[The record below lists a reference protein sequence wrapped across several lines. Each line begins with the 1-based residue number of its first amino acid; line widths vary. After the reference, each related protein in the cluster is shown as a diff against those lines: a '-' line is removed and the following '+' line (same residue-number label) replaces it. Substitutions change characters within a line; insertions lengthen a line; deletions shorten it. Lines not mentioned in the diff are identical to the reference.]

1 MDGPIFDAMLK
12 TALEEAL
19 REDMKDLDSLPPVR
33 QSRRQ
38 RKRMRKLLADP
49 FGYERR
55 QRTAPEQPARRRR
68 HIRWIAAAVI
78 VVLLSGTAAG
88 YALGG
93 GAFFQRMF
101 DESPWAV
108 RYGGAADTEQ
118 LLDMGGTYGA
128 DVEADGLRLTVVDA
142 VSDGQMAMI
151 SVQMTVPPEL
161 ADLGPG
167 DLCFQELDILPLDG
181 REKADFGYGLSI
193 RPWPDSQDQ
202 YLLIFS
208 ITDTALEQGG
218 SYRISME
225 GLGRCGEEGPEVL
238 LPGTWEL
245 EVTLQPVSVQNYG
258 TDHSFSV
265 SGETWTLIR
274 AAVSPLA
281 LTLEFQVPET
291 AVDLRNLDTMMA
303 PTIRMTGGE
312 IIDRTSCVCGITS
325 RTGRV
330 EMTLEF
336 QMPLDVEQIE
346 SITVFGRELTAEP

>member
-19 REDMKDLDSLPPVR
+19 REDMKDLDILPPVR
-33 QSRRQ
+33 QSRQQ

-55 QRTAPEQPARRRR
+55 QRTAPEQPTRHRRY
-68 HIRWIAAAVI
+68 IRWVVAAVI

-101 DESPWAV
+101 DESPWAA

-118 LLDMGGTYGA
+118 LLEMGGAA
-128 DVEADGLRLTVVDA
+128 DGDIEDCGLRLTVVDA
-142 VSDGQMAMI
+142 VSDGQMSMI

-167 DLCFQELDILPLDG
+167 GLCFQELDILPLDG

-193 RPWPDSQDQ
+193 RPWPDMEGQ

-225 GLGRCGEEGPEVL
+225 GLGCRGEEGPEVL
-238 LPGTWEL
+238 LPGTWDL
-245 EVTLQPVSVQNYG
+245 EVTLRPASVQNYG
-258 TDHSFSV
+258 TDQPFSV
-265 SGETWTLIR
+265 GGETWTLTR
-274 AAVSPLA
+274 AAVSTLA
-281 LTLEFQVPET
+281 LTLEFQTPET
-291 AVDLRNLDTMMA
+291 DVDLRELDTMMA
-303 PTIRMTGGE
+303 PAIRMTGGE
-312 IIDRTSCVCGITS
+312 IIDRSSCVCGITS
-325 RTGRV
+325 RTGQV

-336 QMPLDVEQIE
+336 QMPLNVEQIE

>member
-93 GAFFQRMF
+93 AFFQRMF

-118 LLDMGGTYGA
+118 LLDMGGT
-128 DVEADGLRLTVVDA
+128 ADG
-142 VSDGQMAMI
+142 
-151 SVQMTVPPEL
+151 
-161 ADLGPG
+161 
-167 DLCFQELDILPLDG
+167 DIED
-181 REKADFGYGLSI
+181 
-193 RPWPDSQDQ
+193 
-202 YLLIFS
+202 
-208 ITDTALEQGG
+208 
-218 SYRISME
+218 
-225 GLGRCGEEGPEVL
+225 C
-238 LPGTWEL
+238 
-245 EVTLQPVSVQNYG
+245 
-258 TDHSFSV
+258 
-265 SGETWTLIR
+265 
-274 AAVSPLA
+274 
-281 LTLEFQVPET
+281 
-291 AVDLRNLDTMMA
+291 
-303 PTIRMTGGE
+303 
-312 IIDRTSCVCGITS
+312 
-325 RTGRV
+325 
-330 EMTLEF
+330 
-336 QMPLDVEQIE
+336 
-346 SITVFGRELTAEP
+346 

>member
-19 REDMKDLDSLPPVR
+19 REDMKDLDILPPVR
-33 QSRRQ
+33 QSRQQ

-55 QRTAPEQPARRRR
+55 QRTAPEQPTRHRRY
-68 HIRWIAAAVI
+68 IRWVVAAVI

-101 DESPWAV
+101 DESPWAA

-118 LLDMGGTYGA
+118 LLEMGGTA
-128 DVEADGLRLTVVDA
+128 DGDIEDCGLRLTVVDA
-142 VSDGQMAMI
+142 VSDGQMSMI

-167 DLCFQELDILPLDG
+167 GLCFQELDILPLDG

-193 RPWPDSQDQ
+193 RPWPDMEGQ

-225 GLGRCGEEGPEVL
+225 GLGCRGEEGPEVL
-238 LPGTWEL
+238 LPGTWDL
-245 EVTLQPVSVQNYG
+245 EVTLRPASVQNYG
-258 TDHSFSV
+258 TDQPFSV
-265 SGETWTLIR
+265 GGETWTLTR
-274 AAVSPLA
+274 AAVSTLA
-281 LTLEFQVPET
+281 LTLEFQTPET
-291 AVDLRNLDTMMA
+291 DVDLRELDTMMA
-303 PTIRMTGGE
+303 PAIRMTGGE
-312 IIDRTSCVCGITS
+312 IIDRSSCVCGITS

-336 QMPLDVEQIE
+336 QMPLDVEKIK
-346 SITVFGRELTAEP
+346 SISVFGRELTAEP